1 MSTPA
6 DKSSLPAAPLGAV
19 HVCRN
24 STPSGIAR
32 KISNPHG
39 AGQKQPI
46 PAAEESAIQFAIAL
60 IQGKWKIAIL
70 RRLQHGP
77 VRLGEL
83 RRLLPQASKKVLTQ
97 HLRRMEK
104 DGLIIRIDIGGKVP
118 RVEYSLA
125 TPLGCAVLN
134 LLQAMA
140 KWGDQ
145 NLPSSAKSQ
154 GPVRPRKTELGVE
167 ILNAQQD
174 AETAHRV
181 AATGTFGADLC
192 AAAD

>member
-6 DKSSLPAAPLGAV
+6 DKSSLSAALLSAV
-19 HVCRN
+19 HVRRN

-32 KISNPHG
+32 KASNSHG

-125 TPLGCAVLN
+125 TPLGCAVLD

-145 NLPSSAKSQ
+145 NLPSGNSQKCSDRLGRVEIGVETLNSHRSAK
-154 GPVRPRKTELGVE
+154 T
-167 ILNAQQD
+167 N
-174 AETAHRV
+174 HRV
-181 AATGTFGADLC
+181 VSDGAFGADLW
-192 AAAD
+192 AGGD